1 MFPHS
6 TSTQVGPPCMPLYQS
21 AESPRHQCIEAESLP
36 SRCCWLTNVA
46 LASMSAVADRAAAT
60 DQLCWRGRD
69 DRGRAIPARR
79 EGKLVLM
86 FSVTSCPANRN
97 ALDGLLKLVA
107 VACSSPPPDFA
118 LVIQMHTNLTRI
130 SPAPELPSPQGLR
143 TLRNRQERR
152 QRQFRDS
159 ADEIPRPH
167 LHPCHRLVGLSN
179 TLLGSISVVFFTDPT
194 GCARSFLPFR
204 SKRGWEPAGPIVTC
218 EPEREL
224 LSARPHP
231 KGL

>member
-1 MFPHS
+1 MVSQHMFPHS

-69 DRGRAIPARR
+69 DR
-79 EGKLVLM
+79 
-86 FSVTSCPANRN
+86 
-97 ALDGLLKLVA
+97 